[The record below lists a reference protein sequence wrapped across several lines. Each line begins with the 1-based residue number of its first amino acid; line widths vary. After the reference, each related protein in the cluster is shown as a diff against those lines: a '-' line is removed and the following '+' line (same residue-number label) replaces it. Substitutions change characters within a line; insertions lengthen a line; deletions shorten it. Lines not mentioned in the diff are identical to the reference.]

1 MARTRNFAD
10 VLRKELAADP
20 ALAKRVSEEWFNAD
34 IAQKVY
40 DARTG
45 AGLTQKELAERCG
58 TQQSVISRIEDADY
72 DGHSLRL
79 LKRIAEALGRTLRVD
94 MGSATNAFNGMAK
107 SARAKKKPT
116 RSKKRVKARA

>member
-45 AGLTQKELAERCG
+45 AGLTQKQLAERCG
-58 TQQSVISRIEDADY
+58 IQQSVISRIEDADY
-72 DGHSLRL
+72 DGHSLGL

-94 MGSATNAFNGMAK
+94 MGAPTNAFKGTAK

-116 RSKKRVKARA
+116 QTRDR

>member
-45 AGLTQKELAERCG
+45 AGLTQKKLAERCG
-58 TQQSVISRIEDADY
+58 TRQSVISRIEDADY
-72 DGHSLRL
+72 DGHSLGL
-79 LKRIAEALGRTLRVD
+79 LKRIAEALGRTLRVE
-94 MGSATNAFNGMAK
+94 MCGQSHAANGKPKATPM
-107 SARAKKKPT
+107 
-116 RSKKRVKARA
+116 KKRIRKTAAKTAQR